1 MSAWHDRVVDLTLFE
16 ALTGGAFD
24 RQNGIIAGNLTKI
37 FQKSQKPRGLPGGGG
52 WAVLELTGTLSDMRK
67 SITAK
72 QKNGLTSF
80 LLLNV

>member
-1 MSAWHDRVVDLTLFE
+1 MGDLTLCE
-16 ALTGGAFD
+16 ALTGGAFN

-37 FQKSQKPRGLPGGGG
+37 FQKSQKPRGLPGGG

-80 LLLNV
+80 FMLSV